1 MNSASDE
8 QGANQQW
15 EATMVSLG
23 KRSSYKEVWNKQA
36 ENLDVAKL
44 AVAGHVDE
52 ERFDATAEDTITTL
66 RQTIGLTPFDII
78 LEIGCGVGRVGKLL
92 APQCIHWIG
101 TDISSGMIAH
111 ASRRLAGID
120 NVTLVEL
127 SGVGLREIY
136 SGSLDVVY
144 CTIVFMHLYEW
155 DRYTYVA
162 EAFRTLRPGGRC
174 FFDNVNL
181 ASPAGLEMF
190 EAGRSYP
197 LERRPAHLSMCST
210 REELETYL
218 RRAGFVEITVHE
230 FPNGRIAAVGRK
242 PFE

>member
-1 MNSASDE
+1 MIPPDPDE
-8 QGANQQW
+8 KSNQQW
-15 EATMVSLG
+15 QDSMLSLG

-36 ENLDVAKL
+36 EDLEVAKL
-44 AVAGHVDE
+44 AVAGHTDE
-52 ERFDATAEDTITTL
+52 ATFDATAVDTITTL

-101 TDISSGMIAH
+101 TDISSGMIGH
-111 ASRRLAGID
+111 ARKRLEGLD
-120 NVTLVEL
+120 NVTLIEL

-136 SGSLDVVY
+136 SNSLDVVY

-174 FFDNVNL
+174 FFDNVSL
-181 ASPAGLEMF
+181 STKAGWDMF
-190 EAGRSYP
+190 EAGRAYP
-197 LERRPAHLSMCST
+197 LDRRPAHLSMCST
-210 REELETYL
+210 REELFTYL
-218 RRAGFVEITVHE
+218 RRAGFQDVTVHTL
-230 FPNGRIAAVGRK
+230 PNGRIAAVGRK
-242 PFE
+242 PFL